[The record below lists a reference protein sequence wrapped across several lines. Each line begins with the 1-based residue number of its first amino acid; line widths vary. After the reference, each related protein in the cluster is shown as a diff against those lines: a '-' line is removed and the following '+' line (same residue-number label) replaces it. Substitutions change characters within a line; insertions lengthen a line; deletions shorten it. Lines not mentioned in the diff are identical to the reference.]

1 MSCGLALILSG
12 NILPPSHT
20 PQCVSTQDMVHRKHK
35 HPTLNTWRIVSLL
48 KVSTIYQAQA
58 FSQGCQAWGF
68 KKGTQAEAE
77 QEMQGNK
84 ARLEFKRC
92 TFNSN
97 RKKDRRTL
105 GSSSNSLREG
115 QHSLNTKEN
124 ITRPLQQIQ
133 PPDNKEV
140 SILSQL
146 MISQADGNRSIIAAS
161 RVPEIWAVQVAKG
174 KLCEGTEEPVQA
186 VVMTWK
192 LFFPEFVRISPR
204 VTNNMLSTGLAA
216 PACLLYRKH
225 PVQSSVCSVWKSC
238 FGLQINN
245 SL

>member
-1 MSCGLALILSG
+1 MEIYH
-12 NILPPSHT
+12 LPVTLPSVFLLRIWCT
-20 PQCVSTQDMVHRKHK
+20 ESTD
-35 HPTLNTWRIVSLL
+35 PTLNTWRIVSLL

-68 KKGTQAEAE
+68 KKGTQAEGE

-161 RVPEIWAVQVAKG
+161 RVPEIWAVQVGKG
-174 KLCEGTEEPVQA
+174 KALWGRRGASAGSGDDMKAVLSRVCQNISQGNKQHAVHCSGGTGLPFIQKTPSTIQCLFC
-186 VVMTWK
+186 MKK
-192 LFFPEFVRISPR
+192 LFW
-204 VTNNMLSTGLAA
+204 STD
-216 PACLLYRKH
+216 
-225 PVQSSVCSVWKSC
+225 
-238 FGLQINN
+238 
-245 SL
+245 